1 MLFCIPPTHV
11 REKFFLK
18 DINYVKTLQQY
29 VKNKHKYEPPI
40 VVVITKADEA
50 CDGNELGSDAHIE
63 NIKRVIKTLEA
74 IPQMQKLKPEKYLWC
89 TSNPARDDS
98 GLAPPN
104 FVLISRLQS
113 LIYENTTGQR
123 IWSAC
128 RGVEELVNFCAS
140 QSKLSHMI
148 KLGKAKAIDNR
159 LDILG
164 WKIIRAFTVISAV
177 FGTIPI
183 VGAAVSMAS
192 DQIMCELLAVCST
205 TPEQSKRVRAINY
218 AIRLPT
224 MALRLAGEAA
234 AVALGASVVG
244 LAIGLAVGSS
254 SSAAITLF
262 VGMIELTFH
271 RRNREHWHQIQSL
284 LK

>member
-1 MLFCIPPTHV
+1 MIP
-11 REKFFLK
+11 R
-18 DINYVKTLQQY
+18 
-29 VKNKHKYEPPI
+29 
-40 VVVITKADEA
+40 
-50 CDGNELGSDAHIE
+50 
-63 NIKRVIKTLEA
+63 
-74 IPQMQKLKPEKYLWC
+74 M
-89 TSNPARDDS
+89 
-98 GLAPPN
+98 
-104 FVLISRLQS
+104 QS
-113 LIYENTTGQR
+113 LTFENTTDQR
-123 IWSAC
+123 IWSEC
-128 RGVEELVNFCAS
+128 RGVEELVNYCAS
-140 QSKLSHMI
+140 QSQLSHMI
-148 KLGKAKAIDNR
+148 KLGKVNAIDNR

-183 VGAAVSMAS
+183 VGATFSMAS

-234 AVALGASVVG
+234 AIALGASVIG

-254 SSAAITLF
+254 SSAATTLL
-262 VGMIELTFH
+262 VGTIELTFH
-271 RRNREHWHQIQSL
+271 RRNREHLKQIQSL